1 MSNILRLHTQHVLV
15 GALYAS
21 CAACPATHLFSGTTC
36 LHTPYLAQAAH
47 CARSILPQSHALA
60 RAHSLS
66 TRALR
71 RLTHCTHVHAVM
83 ACRSGA
89 HCMQRALPRAAA
101 AEPASAALVLHHT
114 QCAHRASP
122 LQLHLL
128 RSPCKSMQH
137 QCDSRACAPFSV
149 TAVLLLRRT
158 VLAAA
163 SQLTCAGHRHA
174 TSRYTHL
181 LWYALPAQ
189 AKQRARHCLL
199 PQQPAPECASCCSLR
214 KQA

>member
-1 MSNILRLHTQHVLV
+1 MPAHTLPRSGSTLRAQHPAQVARSRACSQPEHACAQAPRTLHTRARRHGLPLRR
-15 GALYAS
+15 ALH
-21 CAACPATHLFSGTTC
+21 AACSASSGRCRARFSG
-36 LHTPYLAQAAH
+36 
-47 CARSILPQSHALA
+47 A
-60 RAHSLS
+60 RASSHPMRSSRLS
-66 TRALR
+66 
-71 RLTHCTHVHAVM
+71 
-83 ACRSGA
+83 
-89 HCMQRALPRAAA
+89 AAA
-101 AEPASAALVLHHT
+101 ASAA
-114 QCAHRASP
+114 QS
-122 LQLHLL
+122 LQT
-128 RSPCKSMQH
+128 SMQH